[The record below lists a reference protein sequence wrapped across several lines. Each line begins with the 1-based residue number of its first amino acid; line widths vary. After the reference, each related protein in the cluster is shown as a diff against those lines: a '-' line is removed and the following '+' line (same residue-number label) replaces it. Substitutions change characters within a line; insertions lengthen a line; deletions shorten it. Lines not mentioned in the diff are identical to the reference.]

1 MTHTYTFDEDLISD
15 LHKDAYGFRPS
26 QSFWSFFAA
35 ANADQKQ
42 MIWDSLCYTADAAA
56 LSERQEREFR
66 ENDFQVR
73 VASMMHA
80 GCPDFETAIRW
91 LHDAHD
97 TNGDDDYLEYCL
109 GVGYGYIRQAREA
122 AKAWTQAA

>member
-1 MTHTYTFDEDLISD
+1 MTKNYTFCDDTVSD

-42 MIWDSLCYTADAAA
+42 MIWDSLLETLDATMA
-56 LSERQEREFR
+56 REREERDRR
-66 ENDFQVR
+66 EHDFQVR

-80 GCPDFETAIRW
+80 GCPDFETAMRW

-109 GVGYGYIRQAREA
+109 GVSYGYIRQAREA
-122 AKAWTQAA
+122 AKAWTTAA